1 MQERRRRLVQAGRHI
16 RHFPAGNLNI
26 PGFRRRH
33 STRHVIKEG
42 TDDDLRITAWRRHHL
57 AKKRTLRRCGRRE
70 GLCQQGS
77 QRSVLLCKN
86 ARDLSAQLCHLAHRL
101 E

>member
-16 RHFPAGNLNI
+16 RHFPAGNLNV

-42 TDDDLRITAWRRHHL
+42 ADDDLRITA
-57 AKKRTLRRCGRRE
+57 
-70 GLCQQGS
+70 
-77 QRSVLLCKN
+77 
-86 ARDLSAQLCHLAHRL
+86 
-101 E
+101 